1 MKYKST
7 SDKPNSSNKKLLS
20 WDELLE
26 KGALLKDTIQRLSLT
41 PGVPYLV
48 TKSCT
53 DGTFQEGDVIFLES
67 GNDIVCPKTGHRVS
81 PGQCMRENLDFD
93 CIPWHA

>member
-26 KGALLKDTIQRLSLT
+26 KGALLKDTIQRLSQLRVVL
-41 PGVPYLV
+41 GIVLAAIV
-48 TKSCT
+48 RDFVERRK
-53 DGTFQEGDVIFLES
+53 GDVDVAGLDQLRHVPVQES
-67 GNDIVCPKTGHRVS
+67 
-81 PGQCMRENLDFD
+81 
-93 CIPWHA
+93 

>member
-20 WDELLE
+20 WEELLE
-26 KGALLKDTIQRLSLT
+26 KGSLLKDTIQRLSLT

-48 TKSCT
+48 T
-53 DGTFQEGDVIFLES
+53 
-67 GNDIVCPKTGHRVS
+67 
-81 PGQCMRENLDFD
+81 
-93 CIPWHA
+93 